1 MAFFKRKKVL
11 IDKKFQLSISFKAVV
26 LPLITIVI
34 IGSVLLYFA
43 NNNTKYT
50 SAIVANQDR
59 IMDVFLSTPALQSDN
74 TIIQKGQETFK
85 NNIGMLE
92 EIRKNSEF
100 VLYFIIVM
108 LVVQSIIIFSIFI
121 FITHRISGPIF
132 VMARYL
138 RDVRE
143 GKTPSG
149 RPLRKR
155 DELKEFFAE
164 LQETVEHLKK
174 KKE

>member
-11 IDKKFQLSISFKAVV
+11 LDKKFQLSISFKAVI
-26 LPLITIVI
+26 LPLVTILI
-34 IGSVLLYFA
+34 IGSMLLYFA
-43 NNNTKYT
+43 NKNTKYT
-50 SAIVANQDR
+50 NAIVANQDR

-74 TIIQKGQETFK
+74 TIIQTGQETFK

-100 VLYFIIVM
+100 VLYFIVVM
-108 LVVQSIIIFSIFI
+108 LVVQSLIIFAIFI

-138 RDVRE
+138 REVRE
-143 GKTPSG
+143 GKVPTVRS
-149 RPLRKR
+149 LRKK
-155 DELKEFFAE
+155 DELKEFFGE
-164 LQETVEHLKK
+164 LQETVDYLKK
-174 KKE
+174 K